1 MLKDALDIIAST
13 NLPYESIDYQAAPAI
28 GSACALDAAFLNYY
42 HIDLDTL
49 CYWSISCWGLTS
61 RPIIKP
67 EGQKHYYYV
76 PKPK

>member
-13 NLPYESIDYQAAPAI
+13 NLPYESIDYQAAPAV

-49 CYWSISCWGLTS
+49 CYWSISC
-61 RPIIKP
+61 
-67 EGQKHYYYV
+67 
-76 PKPK
+76 